1 MSPHRQ
7 WALWILGWVAVFA
20 LFAWSLATAGGERD
34 RAPARSPLERVLGP
48 VASLAASV
56 QWVRVD
62 VALRRGEEARA
73 YAMAET
79 ALRID
84 PSDPEGWIF
93 LAHHMIYDRAS
104 LLREPDPARRAAWIR
119 AGLETLA
126 RGERSSRDPG
136 AILFDRGVALAF
148 LGSLE
153 DRDRAWPASAR
164 EAWSLAAEAF
174 DRAAAVGHP
183 RAAEAARLARERAAR
198 PDSNR

>member
-1 MSPHRQ
+1 MSPLRQ
-7 WALWILGWVAVFA
+7 WVLWILGWVAVLA
-20 LFAWSLATAGGERD
+20 LLVLSLGPDGRAAGRS
-34 RAPARSPLERVLGP
+34 PARSPIERLLGP

-62 VALRRGEEARA
+62 VALRHGEEARA

-93 LAHHMIYDRAS
+93 LAHHLIYERAS
-104 LLREPDPARRAAWIR
+104 LLREPDAARRAAWIR

-136 AILFDRGVALAF
+136 AILFERGVALAF

-153 DRDRAWPASAR
+153 DRDRAWPASAQ
-164 EAWSLAAEAF
+164 EAWSLAADAF
-174 DRAAAVGHP
+174 DRAAAAHHP
-183 RAAEAARLARERAAR
+183 SAAEAARLARQRATR
-198 PDSNR
+198 